1 MFGAIMVEVEPEGG
15 GTRDKAAG
23 AASRTGDCFA
33 HWVSVCI
40 VILTVQIGKMIA
52 DRCVC
57 VCDQHFGT
65 VLLL

>member
-15 GTRDKAAG
+15 RTRDKAAG

-40 VILTVQIGKMIA
+40 VILTVRFRQIIG
-52 DRCVC
+52 DR
-57 VCDQHFGT
+57 
-65 VLLL
+65 